1 MNSEPPI
8 GTMLQWMISSA
19 KTMLYSPPE
28 KPIVPRS
35 ISTLAIVA
43 SLDRVQ

>member
-1 MNSEPPI
+1 MKSEPPI

-28 KPIVPRS
+28 KPRVPKS
-35 ISTLAIVA
+35 IRIEAASA
-43 SLDRVQ
+43 SLDREA